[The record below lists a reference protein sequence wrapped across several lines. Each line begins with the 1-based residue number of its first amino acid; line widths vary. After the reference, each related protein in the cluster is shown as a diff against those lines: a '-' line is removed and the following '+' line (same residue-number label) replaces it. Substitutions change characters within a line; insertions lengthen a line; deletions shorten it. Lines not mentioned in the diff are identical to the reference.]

1 MSTIAKEFKAVDISD
16 APELLRLAEEVR
28 ASREPR
34 LLRRNGEDLA
44 VLTPLAHAPRRR
56 HTRTKTSAD
65 LETFRSSAGSWENV
79 DTDRLIADIYA
90 SRERSTRPPIE
101 L

>member
-1 MSTIAKEFKAVDISD
+1 MTTELKAIDISD

-28 ASREPR
+28 ATREPR
-34 LLRRNGEDLA
+34 VLRRHGEDLA
-44 VLTPLAHAPRRR
+44 VLAPVPSAARRR
-56 HTRTKTSAD
+56 RGGAKTPAE
-65 LETFRSSAGSWENV
+65 LEAFRSSAGSWNDI

-90 SRERSTRPPIE
+90 SRERSSRAPIE

>member
-1 MSTIAKEFKAVDISD
+1 MAKEFKAVEIGN

-28 ASREPR
+28 TSREPR
-34 LLRRNGEDLA
+34 VLRRNGEALA
-44 VLTPLAHAPRRR
+44 VLTPLAHAPGRR
-56 HTRTKTSAD
+56 TRTKTSAD
-65 LETFRSSAGSWENV
+65 LETFRSSAGSWKDV

-90 SRERSTRPPIE
+90 SRERSTRPPVE

>member
-1 MSTIAKEFKAVDISD
+1 LAKELKAVDISD

-44 VLTPLAHAPRRR
+44 VLTPLAHAPGPRR
-56 HTRTKTSAD
+56 TRTNTPAD
-65 LETFRSSAGSWENV
+65 LEAFRSSAGSWEEV
-79 DTDRLIADIYA
+79 DVDRLIADIYT
-90 SRERSTRPPIE
+90 SRERSTRPPVE